1 MKCSDI
7 YESQSFK
14 KQEMPRFTLSY
25 NQDHFDTLLNL
36 CNRNDESSVK
46 VWELIRM
53 LATNQKLYKE
63 VLNLQ
68 ISENEKQDSKSFWK
82 KFFESGSVYKQSYIH
97 EIIEALMEEGEDLS
111 NRVFFVGYQDISS
124 EYVAPAIKSREKQVV
139 DEESKNLK

>member
-68 ISENEKQDSKSFWK
+68 ISENEK
-82 KFFESGSVYKQSYIH
+82 
-97 EIIEALMEEGEDLS
+97 
-111 NRVFFVGYQDISS
+111 
-124 EYVAPAIKSREKQVV
+124 
-139 DEESKNLK
+139 